1 MKSVYTDD
9 LGDIDRVKSILED
22 SKYYDLDEK
31 LPQIDIDVLRDA
43 SIIQTQERIL
53 DSLTLDKH
61 LIHAIHALDDAH
73 SSPTCFQK
81 EFVLGMLT

>member
-31 LPQIDIDVLRDA
+31 LPQIDIDVLREA
-43 SIIQTQERIL
+43 SIIQTQR
-53 DSLTLDKH
+53 
-61 LIHAIHALDDAH
+61 
-73 SSPTCFQK
+73 
-81 EFVLGMLT
+81 EF